1 MFPILWILKL
11 CGVGDGLQKILAPVI
26 AVAVVAAA
34 VWAFYGYAKHEGAKP
49 YIAEIAVFKAQI
61 EANERLTKLAQKNM
75 QEGQETIVKELKE
88 KLVESEA
95 KKQKTLTIKV
105 KEYVTEKADA
115 KCVVTDGFVELF
127 NKSLS
132 TEVPITPV
140 STSGPGN
147 VDEASGIK
155 ISEVA
160 STIRDNDAECV
171 QRGEVIDAWQTWYGK
186 MQEVW
191 EKYREAVPELPPIP
205 K

>member
-49 YIAEIAVFKAQI
+49 YIAEIAVFKAGVEEAKKESARAALQMQKSQEVVI
-61 EANERLTKLAQKNM
+61 EELKTKLAA
-75 QEGQETIVKELKE
+75 
-88 KLVESEA
+88 SEA

>member
-88 KLVESEA
+88 KLAASEA

-105 KEYVTEKADA
+105 MNMLLTKPTLIALSLMVLCSCSTTPSAPKSQLPPFPPVAPEMLMKRPA
-115 KCVVTDGFVELF
+115 L
-127 NKSLS
+127 KSLTLPAPS
-132 TEVPITPV
+132 ETTTP
-140 STSGPGN
+140 N
-147 VDEASGIK
+147 ASK
-155 ISEVA
+155 E
-160 STIRDNDAECV
+160 
-171 QRGEVIDAWQTWYGK
+171 GK
-186 MQEVW
+186 
-191 EKYREAVPELPPIP
+191 
-205 K
+205 

>member
-88 KLVESEA
+88 KLAASEA
-95 KKQKTLTIKV
+95 QKQKTITLKV

-115 KCVVTDGFVELF
+115 NCTVTDGFVQLF
-127 NKSLS
+127 NNSIS
-132 TEVPITPV
+132 PEVPITTL
-140 STSGPGN
+140 SASSPGN

-155 ISEVA
+155 ISDVA

-171 QRGEVIDAWQTWYGK
+171 QRGEVIEAWQTWYGK
-186 MQEVW
+186 MQSVW
-191 EKYREAVPELPPIP
+191 TQYRAVVPELPPIP